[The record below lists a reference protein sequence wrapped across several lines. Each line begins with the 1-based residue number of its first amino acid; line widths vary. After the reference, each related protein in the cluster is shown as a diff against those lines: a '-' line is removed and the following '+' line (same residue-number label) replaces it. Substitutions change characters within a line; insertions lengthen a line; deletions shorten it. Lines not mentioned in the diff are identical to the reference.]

1 LDQNEQFRKK
11 VITTLSTR
19 LDKTTHELSES
30 KSLETLLID
39 LSFLLFAIIDK
50 KQWDESGPQL
60 DLEIDLSPEFLAYH
74 FDTSLELMNKFL
86 SLKKQGHLFS
96 YNQDTTEKM
105 FKIAERIIRE
115 GLQKVNQI
123 VTSEEGD
130 NEKLIEWTRE
140 LRDDLETLR
149 EEERSINKQ
158 RFKKII
164 NNFKQIKEKK
174 DDYLKENDPEDLK
187 QTFKDQFNTIKSE
200 INRLYDTIL

>member
-1 LDQNEQFRKK
+1 MDQNEEFRKK

-19 LDKTTHELSES
+19 LDQTTHELSES

-39 LSFLLFAIIDK
+39 LSFLLFAVLDEE
-50 KQWDESGPQL
+50 QWDESGPQL

-115 GLQKVNQI
+115 GLQKVNHT

-130 NEKLIEWTRE
+130 NEKLVDWTRE
-140 LRDDLETLR
+140 LEDDLETLR
-149 EEERSINKQ
+149 EEERTINKR
-158 RFKKII
+158 RFKQII
-164 NNFKQIKEKK
+164 NNFKRIKENK
-174 DDYLKENDPEDLK
+174 DDQMKQDDPEDLK
-187 QTFKDQFNTIKSE
+187 QTFKNQFNAIKSE
-200 INRLYDTIL
+200 INRLYDDIL